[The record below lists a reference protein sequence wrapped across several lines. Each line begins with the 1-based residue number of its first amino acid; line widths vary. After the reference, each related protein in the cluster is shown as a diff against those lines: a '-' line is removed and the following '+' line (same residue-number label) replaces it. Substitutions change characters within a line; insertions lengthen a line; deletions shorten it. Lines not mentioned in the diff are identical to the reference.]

1 MASSSEKLLLLLLR
15 QGSCSRADLAKSM
28 HLSRPAV
35 SSLVDG
41 LIRQGILRESGC
53 GVSSGGKPPILL
65 TLEPD
70 RFASIG
76 IDIGHESLLRG
87 VLCNAAG
94 TPVVTREITHD
105 NRFETILEQAARL
118 VGELKD
124 AAAAPV
130 CGVGAAIAGQIDHA
144 SNEIVYCAN
153 FPLKR
158 RNFAGSAGK
167 PGAHRRFMGILFRR
181 GRTDGGL
188 HLHLGR
194 ARHRHRHLPG
204 RTAAAG
210 ALRCGGGNPHVVR
223 PLPRRAFPAADR
235 AGDERK
241 VSA

>member
-144 SNEIVYCAN
+144 SNEIV
-153 FPLKR
+153 
-158 RNFAGSAGK
+158 
-167 PGAHRRFMGILFRR
+167 
-181 GRTDGGL
+181 
-188 HLHLGR
+188 
-194 ARHRHRHLPG
+194 
-204 RTAAAG
+204 
-210 ALRCGGGNPHVVR
+210 
-223 PLPRRAFPAADR
+223 
-235 AGDERK
+235 
-241 VSA
+241 

>member
-28 HLSRPAV
+28 YLSRPAV

-130 CGVGAAIAGQIDHA
+130 CGVGAAIAGQID
-144 SNEIVYCAN
+144 
-153 FPLKR
+153 
-158 RNFAGSAGK
+158 
-167 PGAHRRFMGILFRR
+167 
-181 GRTDGGL
+181 
-188 HLHLGR
+188 
-194 ARHRHRHLPG
+194 
-204 RTAAAG
+204 
-210 ALRCGGGNPHVVR
+210 
-223 PLPRRAFPAADR
+223 
-235 AGDERK
+235 
-241 VSA
+241 